1 MNMNILVSRL
11 LLRPYPRCH
20 PNYVRQ
26 FRAGH
31 GNKLCAVGGP
41 QLNAHCGGSQHSD
54 NAGDKILSITKMAP
68 SGARVRCMGTSSV
81 FWSKDDKDDDSLAI
95 RMLNKIFPSNS
106 QYKLRPK
113 GFFLLT
119 QCVQKVDVKEFFKVF
134 DMPDTFFSWF
144 LVTELHVWMLSV
156 RLMEEGPLGRSLRN
170 FVVEALWMDCDA
182 RAKLVGDMSSSAR
195 TSMVNDM
202 AEEFQV
208 ALFVYDE
215 GLLGGDMDLAA
226 SLWRRFF
233 LSQPLE
239 EDEQQPLPDPEKIE
253 LLVKYVRKTIKY
265 LEDYDGD
272 RMFHKCE
279 VDWLPLDS
287 Q

>member
-1 MNMNILVSRL
+1 MNMDILVSRL

-20 PNYVRQ
+20 QNYVRQ
-26 FRAGH
+26 FRAVQV
-31 GNKLCAVGGP
+31 NKLGAEGVSP
-41 QLNAHCGGSQHSD
+41 NKAMFES
-54 NAGDKILSITKMAP
+54 AEDKICRLTRLP
-68 SGARVRCMGTSSV
+68 SSVPSVQCMGTSSV
-81 FWSKDDKDDDSLAI
+81 FWSKDDDDSLANRI
-95 RMLNKIFPSNS
+95 LNKIFPSTS
-106 QYKLRPK
+106 KYKLRPK

-119 QCVQKVDVKEFFKVF
+119 QCAQNVDVKEFFTIL

-170 FVVEALWMDCDA
+170 FVVEALWQDCDA

-195 TSMVNDM
+195 TTMINDM

-215 GLLGGDMDLAA
+215 GLLGGDMDLAGA
-226 SLWRRFF
+226 LWRRFF

-239 EDEQQPLPDPEKIE
+239 EDEDRPLPDPEKIE

-272 RMFHKCE
+272 RMFRKCE
-279 VDWLPLDS
+279 VEWLPLDS
-287 Q
+287 NQ

>member
-1 MNMNILVSRL
+1 MNMNIFVSRL

-26 FRAGH
+26 FRAVQV
-31 GNKLCAVGGP
+31 NKLGAVGVP
-41 QLNAHCGGSQHSD
+41 PNKASFES
-54 NAGDKILSITKMAP
+54 AGDKLSRLTGLPP
-68 SGARVRCMGTSSV
+68 SVASVKCMGTSGV
-81 FWSKDDKDDDSLAI
+81 FWSKDDDDSLANRI
-95 RMLNKIFPSNS
+95 LNKIFSS
-106 QYKLRPK
+106 TSKYKLRPK

-119 QCVQKVDVKEFFKVF
+119 QCAQNVDVKEFFTIL

-170 FVVEALWMDCDA
+170 FVVEALWVDCDG

-195 TSMVNDM
+195 TTMVNDM

-215 GLLGGDMDLAA
+215 GLLGGDMDLAGA
-226 SLWRRFF
+226 LWRRFF

-239 EDEQQPLPDPEKIE
+239 EDEELPPPDPEKIE

-272 RMFHKCE
+272 RMFQKCE
-279 VDWLPLDS
+279 VEWLPLDS